1 MPNALAAESSPYLR
15 QHADNPVQWL
25 AWSGAA
31 FEEARRRGVP
41 VLVSIGYSTCHWCH
55 VMAHESFEHDA
66 TAAVMNELF
75 VCIKVDR
82 EEYPEVDEIYMDAV
96 QALTGHGGWPL
107 NAFIDHQGRPFYAAT
122 YVPRE
127 QWVGMLREL
136 ARVWRDEPERIAGV
150 AEQIA
155 GHLAQT
161 ETAPGALDD
170 GVWTTLG
177 LQLEQSF
184 DSQHP
189 GFAWNRERAPKFP
202 ASQLIPLLLASGRPE
217 WIEMAEDSLQSMQD
231 AGIHDRVGGG
241 FHRYSVDRAWRLPHF
256 EKMLYDNAQ
265 LIVAYARAGAQL
277 DRADYT
283 RTAVNA
289 GDYLLRDLRL
299 ENAGGFA
306 GYASAEDA
314 DDPAGEGGFYA
325 WSPAQLAEVLGA
337 EDGAALA
344 HEWHLTPGK
353 PEVGPHGHVDPV
365 LSHIPHPRGAR
376 LPAARDAALARRAS
390 WEPLLPRLRAA
401 RDARARPG
409 RDDKVVTDL
418 NALALEG
425 FAALGRFAGAAER
438 PRFTAAAR
446 ELAALLLTRRTAS
459 GLLRL
464 AHRPAYITDYGHLV
478 SGLTA
483 AFDLLGDP
491 ALIAAAAAVA
501 DEAIARL
508 RADDGGFYTTP
519 AGRADLV
526 RRSREAT
533 DNAYPAGQNALTV
546 GLIRLWN
553 VTGQDR
559 WLTIAEGIIASAAGT
574 AREAPAAVPTLL
586 SAWLA
591 RRRGQLTAVV
601 AGAERD
607 PRTQALL
614 VACRAAATPGLAI
627 IPLATCGTQAWSCV
641 EGRRDLSEPAVLI
654 CTGTACQAPA
664 HTPSEVA
671 QRLRSVIPPL
681 EASARPPKAPA
692 HGPA

>member
-1 MPNALAAESSPYLR
+1 MANVLASQSSPYLR
-15 QHADNPVQWL
+15 QHADNPVHWVP
-25 AWSGAA
+25 WSEAA
-31 FEEARRRGVP
+31 FAEARRRGVP

-66 TAAVMNELF
+66 TAAVMNELY

-82 EEYPEVDEIYMDAV
+82 EEHPEVDEIYMDAV

-107 NAFIDHQGRPFYAAT
+107 NAFVDHQGRPFYAAT
-122 YVPRE
+122 YVQRA
-127 QWVGMLREL
+127 QWVKLLREL
-136 ARVWRDEPERIAGV
+136 ARIWRDEPERIAGI
-150 AEQIA
+150 AEQIT
-155 GHLAQT
+155 GHLVQAG
-161 ETAPGALDD
+161 AAAGALDER
-170 GVWTTLG
+170 VWTTLG
-177 LQLEQSF
+177 RQLENSF
-184 DSQHP
+184 DSEHP
-189 GFAWNRERAPKFP
+189 GFAFNQQRAPKFP
-202 ASQLIPLLLASGRPE
+202 ASQLIPLLFASGRPE
-217 WIEMAEDSLQSMQD
+217 WMEMAEDSLQSMQD

-265 LIVAYARAGAQL
+265 LIGCYARAGVL
-277 DRADYT
+277 LGRADFA

-299 ENAGGFA
+299 ESAGAFA

-325 WSPAQLAEVLGA
+325 WSPAQLAEALGA
-337 EDGAALA
+337 DAGAALA
-344 HEWHLTPGK
+344 REWNVTPGV
-353 PEVGPHGHVDPV
+353 PEAGPHGHVDPV

-376 LPAARDAALARRAS
+376 LPAERAVAIARRAS

-418 NALALEG
+418 NALALEA
-425 FAALGRFAGAAER
+425 FAALGRFADEADR

-446 ELAALLLTRRTAS
+446 ELATLLLTRQGPS

-491 ALIAAAAAVA
+491 TLIDAAASVA
-501 DEAIARL
+501 DEAITRL

-533 DNAYPAGQNALTV
+533 DNAYPAGQNALAV
-546 GLIRLWN
+546 GLVRLWN

-559 WLTIAEGIIASAAGT
+559 WRDVADGIVASAAGT
-574 AREAPAAVPTLL
+574 AREAPSAVPTLL
-586 SAWLA
+586 AAWLA
-591 RRRGQLTAVV
+591 RQRGQLSAVV
-601 AGAERD
+601 AGAHDE
-607 PRTQALL
+607 PRTLALL
-614 VACRAAATPGLAI
+614 AACRASPVPGLGI
-627 IPLATCGTQAWSCV
+627 VPLATCRERDWACL
-641 EGRRDLSEPAVLI
+641 EGRRDLTEPQVLV
-654 CTGTACQAPA
+654 CTGTSCLAPA
-664 HTPSEVA
+664 RTPAEVA
-671 QRLRSVIPPL
+671 LRLSGVVRPL
-681 EASARPPKAPA
+681 
-692 HGPA
+692 